1 MANTP
6 NYEIDPNDSRLT
18 AVKNEEKTELSNLEK
33 TYANMETNTDKYYDK
48 LTKGWEKYEKDQT
61 DLQKQRNEL
70 TIQGIEQD
78 IDDLKKDYTKEQ
90 SGAYVDWQKQSNQYG
105 AESEKM
111 AATGLANTG
120 YSESSQ
126 VSMYNQYQNRVAIA
140 RETFTRAETDF
151 KNKIAEAKLQNS
163 SILAEIA
170 FNTLQ
175 EMNKLAIEQAQY
187 KNQLLQ
193 DFTTQKAALK
203 QTYLQRYQNVLNQ
216 MQAEIDAAKNATIDD
231 YYGGNSGVVKTSETS
246 AKSGSTAGNEKIQQT
261 ANKGVQIE
269 GGYEV
274 NTPYY
279 KGKKNPDCAKYG
291 TFSNGYQ
298 PKGISGYGKLT
309 ATEETVELETK
320 TLAGHENKVVQT
332 VWKAGDGSKWYWDGR
347 QNKYIYLEA
356 GMKYYKVEGEPGF
369 KTKRGST
376 LKQEHSIN

>member
-33 TYANMETNTDKYYDK
+33 TYADMQTNTDEYYDK
-48 LTKGWEKYEKDQT
+48 LTKGWDQYEKDQT

-70 TIQGIEQD
+70 TIQGTEQD

-105 AESEKM
+105 TESEKM

-120 YSESSQ
+120 FSESSQ
-126 VSMYNQYQNRVAIA
+126 VSMYNQYQNRVAVA
-140 RETFTRAETDF
+140 RESFIRAETDF
-151 KNKIAEAKLQNS
+151 KNQIAEAKLQNS

-175 EMNKLAIEQAQY
+175 KKTELAIEQAQY

-216 MQAEIDAAKNATIDD
+216 MQAEIDAAKNVTIGD
-231 YYGGNSGVVKTSETS
+231 YYDGNSGVVKTSETS
-246 AKSGSTAGNEKIQQT
+246 AKSGSTAGNAKIQQT

-279 KGKKNPDCAKYG
+279 QGKKNPDCAKYG

-298 PKGISGYGKLT
+298 PKGISGHGKLT
-309 ATEETVELETK
+309 DSGDTITIETQ
-320 TLAGHENKVVQT
+320 TLKGHQNKVVQT
-332 VWKAGDGSKWYWDGR
+332 VWKASDGSLWYWDGR
-347 QNKYIYLEA
+347 KNSYVRIVGSTA
-356 GMKYYKVEGEPGF
+356 W
-369 KTKRGST
+369 KTKLGSK